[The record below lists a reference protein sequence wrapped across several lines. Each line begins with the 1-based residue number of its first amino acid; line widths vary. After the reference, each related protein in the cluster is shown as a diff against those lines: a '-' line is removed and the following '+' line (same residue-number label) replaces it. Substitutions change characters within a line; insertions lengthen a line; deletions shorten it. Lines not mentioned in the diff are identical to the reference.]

1 MINNLISMNGYGFY
15 VWSSFIFTL
24 ICFIGLYY
32 VIKIQLQKEK
42 NKFKE
47 KYFDLTDRE
56 IVNVKKQ
63 ETYREILTFTNIS
76 KI

>member
-47 KYFDLTDRE
+47 KYFDLTERE